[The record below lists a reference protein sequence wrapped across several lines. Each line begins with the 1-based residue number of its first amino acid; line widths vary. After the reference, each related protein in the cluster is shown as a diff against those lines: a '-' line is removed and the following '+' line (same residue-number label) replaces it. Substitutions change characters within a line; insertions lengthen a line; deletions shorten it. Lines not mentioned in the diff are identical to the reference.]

1 MADKKP
7 DKKTDH
13 TTHHIDDTHVEKSW
27 GQIFK
32 NILTTGNQKRERN
45 DSDMIFFENVLGVSR
60 DYILYG
66 DLENL
71 SPLISYANIKQADSS
86 VYSTKIGP
94 ALVMG
99 GKSLWGAGI
108 VEQFTA
114 ETFGKGLIA
123 ANMLIGREN
132 NAKAVFGV
140 PYSYLPAVDPFG
152 RVFKD
157 LFGIRPEEGTLEGDQ
172 MVTTVMTNESKFFSA
187 YIKVG
192 MITQAKGN
200 SLMSKVLD
208 ATQKTLENIGK
219 EDSGPPIVTEA
230 FRNAMKAFN
239 GNFDEYTKAKKMD
252 KATIDKLRPVYD
264 EWKKGA
270 DKTIAESKSAL
281 STIVTSFGLVYYIK
295 NDLAAELCRTG
306 DGMYKDGGIV
316 PFAHFAFNALMK
328 VVHDF
333 RDKSHLY
340 HKICKKYLHNVF
352 RAGAS
357 LPFYKFI
364 CTEESI
370 VNETIQNQIGDSFI
384 KGLIDKSSD
393 ISRELSFVSGGANAV
408 DIAKQFAGDVAGA
421 LGANSDNKGALGT
434 MAGALASGF
443 KSMADFAV
451 GGADAIFGKDLVD
464 MVLKG
469 NSLIYPR
476 VWKGSSV
483 ETMASLQMRFYSPYG
498 NFASIFQSVI
508 VPLTILLGISL
519 PRQVYPS
526 FISYPFAFSID
537 VPGLFTTQMAIVTNI
552 SVKRGGRYDAWNN
565 ASMMR
570 GVDITLDVTPLKPL
584 MGFPE
589 ESAFNGVLD
598 NEATSNSISGD
609 FKRKGDI
616 TFSNYMRNLVGDFAT
631 SDTDFGGNFS
641 ANMASALKNQV
652 AASVSAMTMG
662 LPDAYHNCKS
672 RAVDLLRESSTNN
685 SKK

>member
-32 NILTTGNQKRERN
+32 NILTTGDQKRERN

-71 SPLISYANIKQADSS
+71 APLISYANIKQADSS

-94 ALVMG
+94 PLMLKG
-99 GKSLWGAGI
+99 SLWSGG
-108 VEQFTA
+108 VVDQFTA
-114 ETFGKGLIA
+114 KTFGVAKEF
-123 ANMLIGREN
+123 IGREN
-132 NAKAVFGV
+132 NAKAVFGA

-152 RVFKD
+152 RVYKD
-157 LFGIRPEEGTLEGDQ
+157 LFGIRPEEGTLERDN
-172 MVTTVMTNESKFFSA
+172 VATTVMTNETKFFSA
-187 YIKVG
+187 YIRVG

-208 ATQKTLENIGK
+208 ATQKTLEGIGK

-230 FRNAMKAFN
+230 FRNEMKAFD
-239 GNFDEYTKAKKMD
+239 GNFDKYVKAKKMTAE
-252 KATIDKLRPVYD
+252 KIKELRPVYD
-264 EWKKGA
+264 EWKKGSDKSIA
-270 DKTIAESKSAL
+270 DSKSAL
-281 STIVTSFGLVYYIK
+281 STIVTSFGLVYHIK
-295 NDLAAELCRTG
+295 NELAAELGRTG
-306 DGMYKDGGIV
+306 DGRYKAGSVV
-316 PFAHFAFNALMK
+316 PFAFFAYNALLK
-328 VVHDF
+328 ALINH
-333 RDKSHLY
+333 RDTSHVYLD
-340 HKICKKYLHNVF
+340 ICKKYIYSVF
-352 RAGAS
+352 KSGAN

-570 GVDITLDVTPLKPL
+570 GVDITLDVTPLRPL

-589 ESAFNGVLD
+589 ESSHKPGGVSLSIGGD
-598 NEATSNSISGD
+598 NN
-609 FKRKGDI
+609 RKGDK
-616 TFSNYMRNLVGDFAT
+616 TFANYMINLIGDFAT
-631 SDTDFGGNFS
+631 TDTDIGSSISENIQ
-641 ANMASALKNQV
+641 SALNNQT
-652 AASVSAMTMG
+652 SAMFNNMLFG
-662 LPDAYHNCKS
+662 APGKLNALEANIKS
-672 RAVDLLRESSTNN
+672 TLIDKATTNN